1 MLEISDL
8 SLFVDVLIE
17 IIYNYFI
24 LCAVFLSSS
33 FSFHFSYCD
42 QNIRYDKKSRRYSAN
57 IPVYLRNCPRGFLVH
72 CMKKMSL
79 AGSLDLTCA
88 LQKDMGQFTI
98 MDFAN
103 NQTKEKY
110 YIRFGDTKEMPSC
123 SCHC

>member
-1 MLEISDL
+1 
-8 SLFVDVLIE
+8 
-17 IIYNYFI
+17 
-24 LCAVFLSSS
+24 
-33 FSFHFSYCD
+33 
-42 QNIRYDKKSRRYSAN
+42 
-57 IPVYLRNCPRGFLVH
+57 
-72 CMKKMSL
+72 MKKMSL

-88 LQKDMGQFTI
+88 LQKGMGQFTI